1 MKKNNRL
8 LKLLKC
14 LLEPKASKCQ
24 VASLYFMYISV
35 QGFILHVYMK
45 KDNNNNKTIQTN
57 TKLTVVSRKK
67 FEKDKNKK
75 IALPVFK
82 SSFLHMLVIEHIF
95 SSSSPTCKI
104 NYVNMQEKLI

>member
-57 TKLTVVSRKK
+57 KKLTVVSRFSVLFK
-67 FEKDKNKK
+67 KNKQVK
-75 IALPVFK
+75 KRTVRK
-82 SSFLHMLVIEHIF
+82 R
-95 SSSSPTCKI
+95 
-104 NYVNMQEKLI
+104 